1 MSTGWP
7 PGPEPSP
14 LAQSPSRPGS
24 RSGSLALPAPGR
36 WDLDP
41 GNCAVHAI
49 IRHAIFTKVRISF
62 RVVNGTMEMAADPEQ
77 SWVHAEIRAASADSG
92 DPTRDARI
100 RDADFLD
107 TDRYPGITFRSTLVS
122 SRAGN
127 DWDVHGELT
136 IRDRTNPVSLLTR
149 YHGVRLQPNA
159 APRARFAARTSIAR
173 DAYGLT
179 WNQALDTGGLVLGQ
193 TVTVE
198 LDIEAVRYADSA
210 GTTATSVFA

>member
-1 MSTGWP
+1 MMSTGW
-7 PGPEPSP
+7 PEPSP
-14 LAQSPSRPGS
+14 LAQSPRRGS
-24 RSGSLALPAPGR
+24 RGGSLALPAPGR
-36 WDLDP
+36 WDLEP
-41 GNCAVHAI
+41 GNCAVHAT

-62 RVVNGTMEMAADPEQ
+62 RVVNGTMEIASDPEQ
-77 SWVHAEIRAASADSG
+77 SWVHAEICAASADSG

-107 TDRYPGITFRSTLVS
+107 TDRYPDITFRSTLVS

-127 DWDVHGELT
+127 DWDMHGELT

-159 APRARFAARTSIAR
+159 APRARFAARASITR

-179 WNQALDTGGLVLGQ
+179 WNQALDAGGLVLGQ
-193 TVTVE
+193 TVAVE
-198 LDIEAVRYADSA
+198 LDIEAVLDDADGPS
-210 GTTATSVFA
+210 TATTSLSA